1 MASDSPADF
10 PGRTA
15 RRRYPLAVHISTLF
29 GVLLLVAGLA
39 IGGLAYHRSVTML
52 TRVAA
57 DLFDRIA
64 REMTEDVQGLMTPAE
79 ALVDVLAHTRIAR
92 ARTLAERLDTVA
104 LMREGFAAAPQIS
117 AIYAGYATGDFFL
130 ARPVPDGADV
140 RAKLGAPARA
150 AYLVQSIE
158 QRAEGKAVGTFIWLA
173 ADFVPLAT
181 ENHPEYA
188 AFDPRGRPWYLEGA
202 KANGQIKTAPYVFFT
217 TREVGITLAR
227 RAAGKAV
234 IGVDITLG
242 AITAALARQRITPG
256 TEIAIVSPD
265 GRVVAYPD
273 AAQVLRA
280 GTAPGDAPRQ
290 ALLAEMGS
298 PALVAL
304 AGRLDAASGKAPQAQ
319 TADIEAGGREWRTL
333 VAPLQFKGAP
343 SLPRLVFAVPLD
355 ELLTEAR
362 SIARE
367 SALTTGLVLAAAL
380 ALALLAA
387 SAIARPLKAL
397 VGEADAIRRFE
408 FSRPVEVASI
418 VKEVDEL
425 AGTMDGMKRTIRR
438 FLDMSAAVAAEPDLD
453 RLMPRLLEET
463 ITAAGADGGA
473 LYLASDDGTLLS
485 AAVLRRR
492 GAAADPATLRPIT
505 VAHDAPGHPV
515 REVLG
520 AGGARAFAVRR
531 GDAAT
536 ADLDALLA
544 ASGDERA
551 TLVVAPLA
559 NRRRELLGV
568 LVLVC
573 PERAGVERE
582 LVDFVGA
589 LTGAASVSLET
600 KQLLKAQKDLFE
612 ALIQLIASAI
622 DAKSPY
628 TGGHCARVPVLT
640 KMLAQAACDAT
651 EGPYKAFSL
660 SEEEWEAVHIGAW
673 LHDCGKV
680 TTPEYVVDKATKLE
694 TIYDRIHEVRM
705 RFEVLKRDAEIAC
718 LRRIAGGAD
727 AAGARTAL
735 AAELR
740 TLDEEFAFVAACNEG
755 GEFMAPER
763 VARLKAIA
771 ARTWT
776 RTLDDRAGVSRDE
789 RTRMERSGAQPLPA
803 TERLLADKPEHLI
816 ERPAAE
822 RVAEG
827 NRWGF
832 RVTTP
837 EHLYNR
843 GEIYNLAVARG
854 TLSEEERYKINEHM
868 IQTIMMLEALPLPRH
883 LRNVPEI
890 AGGHHEKMDG
900 TGYPKRLKR
909 EEMSPVAR
917 MMAIADIFEAL
928 TAADRPYKKAK
939 TLSESLKIMAFMRKD
954 RHIDPELFDLFLTS
968 GVYRDYAARFLKPE
982 QIDAVD
988 VGAYVGTS

>member
-1 MASDSPADF
+1 MPSDTPAG
-10 PGRTA
+10 PAGRTE

-64 REMTEDVQGLMTPAE
+64 REMTEDVQGLVTPAE
-79 ALVDVLAHTRIAR
+79 ALVDVLAQTRIAR
-92 ARTLAERLDTVA
+92 ARTLAERLDTLG

-130 ARPVPDGADV
+130 MRPVPDAAEA
-140 RAKLGAPARA
+140 RARFGAPARA

-158 QRAEGKAVGTFIWLA
+158 RRAPGQAVGTFVWLDA
-173 ADFVPLAT
+173 GLVPLAT

-202 KANGQIKTAPYVFFT
+202 KANGQIKTAPYLFFT
-217 TREVGITLAR
+217 TQEVGVTLAR
-227 RAAGKAV
+227 RSAGKAV
-234 IGVDITLG
+234 IGADITLR
-242 AITAALARQRITPG
+242 AITAALAHQRITPG
-256 TEIAIVSPD
+256 TEIAIVSAD

-273 AAQVLRA
+273 VARVLRA
-280 GTAPGDAPRQ
+280 GTAPGEAPRQ
-290 ALLAEMGS
+290 ALLAEIGS
-298 PALVAL
+298 PVLAAL
-304 AGRLDAASGKAPQAQ
+304 AHRLEAASGDARGAQA
-319 TADIEAGGREWRTL
+319 ADIEAGGREWRTL
-333 VAPLQFKGAP
+333 VAPLPFRGAQ

-362 SIARE
+362 SIARD
-367 SALTTGLVLAAAL
+367 SAATTALVLAAAL

-387 SAIARPLKAL
+387 NAIARPLKAL

-473 LYLASDDGTLLS
+473 LYLASDDGTVLS
-485 AAVLRRR
+485 AAAMRLR
-492 GAAADPATLRPIT
+492 GGAADPATLPPIA

-515 REVLG
+515 LEAVG

-568 LVLVC
+568 LALVC

-612 ALIQLIASAI
+612 ALIRLIASAI

-651 EGPYKAFSL
+651 EGPYKAFNL
-660 SEEEWEAVHIGAW
+660 TEEEWEAVHIGAW

-718 LRRIAGGAD
+718 LRRIVEGGD
-727 AAGARTAL
+727 TVAARAAL
-735 AAELR
+735 AAEWR

-776 RTLDDRAGVSRDE
+776 RTLDDRAGVSREE
-789 RTRMERSGAQPLPA
+789 RKRKERSSARPPPA
-803 TERLLADKPEHLI
+803 IEPLLADKPEHLI
-816 ERPAAE
+816 ERPVAE
-822 RVAEG
+822 RLEEG

-832 RVTTP
+832 CVKTP

-843 GEIYNLAVARG
+843 GELYNLAVARG

-883 LRNVPEI
+883 LRKVPEI

-909 EEMSPVAR
+909 DEMSPVAR

-939 TLSESLKIMAFMRKD
+939 TVSESIKIMAFMRKD
-954 RHIDPELFDLFLTS
+954 RHIDPELFDLFLAS
-968 GVYRDYAARFLKPE
+968 GVYREYAARFLKPE

-988 VGAYVGTS
+988 VAAYVGGS

>member
-1 MASDSPADF
+1 
-10 PGRTA
+10 
-15 RRRYPLAVHISTLF
+15 V
-29 GVLLLVAGLA
+29 
-39 IGGLAYHRSVTML
+39 
-52 TRVAA
+52 
-57 DLFDRIA
+57 
-64 REMTEDVQGLMTPAE
+64 
-79 ALVDVLAHTRIAR
+79 
-92 ARTLAERLDTVA
+92 
-104 LMREGFAAAPQIS
+104 
-117 AIYAGYATGDFFL
+117 
-130 ARPVPDGADV
+130 
-140 RAKLGAPARA
+140 
-150 AYLVQSIE
+150 
-158 QRAEGKAVGTFIWLA
+158 
-173 ADFVPLAT
+173 
-181 ENHPEYA
+181 
-188 AFDPRGRPWYLEGA
+188 
-202 KANGQIKTAPYVFFT
+202 
-217 TREVGITLAR
+217 
-227 RAAGKAV
+227 
-234 IGVDITLG
+234 
-242 AITAALARQRITPG
+242 
-256 TEIAIVSPD
+256 
-265 GRVVAYPD
+265 
-273 AAQVLRA
+273 
-280 GTAPGDAPRQ
+280 
-290 ALLAEMGS
+290 
-298 PALVAL
+298 
-304 AGRLDAASGKAPQAQ
+304 
-319 TADIEAGGREWRTL
+319 
-333 VAPLQFKGAP
+333 
-343 SLPRLVFAVPLD
+343 PRLVFAVPLD

-362 SIARE
+362 SIARD
-367 SALTTGLVLAAAL
+367 SALTTALVLAAAI

-387 SAIARPLKAL
+387 RAIARPLKAL

-463 ITAAGADGGA
+463 ITAAGAGGGA
-473 LYLASDDGTLLS
+473 LYLASDDGAVLS
-485 AAVLRRR
+485 AAALRVR
-492 GAAADPATLRPIT
+492 GGAADPASLAPIAL
-505 VAHDAPGHPV
+505 AHDAPGHPV
-515 REVLG
+515 REAVVG
-520 AGGARAFAVRR
+520 GGARAFAVRH
-531 GDAAT
+531 GEAAT
-536 ADLDALLA
+536 ADIDALLA

-568 LVLVC
+568 LALVC
-573 PERAGVERE
+573 PERKGVERE

-612 ALIQLIASAI
+612 ALIRLIASAI

-640 KMLAQAACDAT
+640 KMLVQAACDAT
-651 EGPYKAFSL
+651 EGPYKAFDL

-718 LRRIAGGAD
+718 LRRIADGGD
-727 AAGARTAL
+727 AAAARAAL

-763 VARLKAIA
+763 VARLNAIA

-776 RTLDDRAGVSRDE
+776 RTLDDRAGVSREELKRKD
-789 RTRMERSGAQPLPA
+789 RSSAQPLPA

-822 RVAEG
+822 RMEEG

-832 RVTTP
+832 RVKTP

-843 GEIYNLAVARG
+843 GELYNLAVARG

-883 LRNVPEI
+883 LRKVPEI

-909 EEMSPVAR
+909 DEMSPVSR

-939 TLSESLKIMAFMRKD
+939 TLSESIKIMGFMRKD
-954 RHIDPELFDLFLTS
+954 RHIDPELFELFLTS
-968 GVYRDYAARFLKPE
+968 GVYREYAKRFLAPE

-988 VGAYVGTS
+988 VAAYVGGS